1 MHIVIEIV
9 LLVTSFKLA
18 QHKRLYVDIHL
29 SLFRILWY
37 LAVNAGCAVSVNAGC
52 AVSVNAGCAVSVNA
66 GCAVVKATHYSK
78 HGTLWQELLLQY
90 DHAY

>member
-52 AVSVNAGCAVSVNA
+52 AVSVNAGCAV
-66 GCAVVKATHYSK
+66 VKATHYSK